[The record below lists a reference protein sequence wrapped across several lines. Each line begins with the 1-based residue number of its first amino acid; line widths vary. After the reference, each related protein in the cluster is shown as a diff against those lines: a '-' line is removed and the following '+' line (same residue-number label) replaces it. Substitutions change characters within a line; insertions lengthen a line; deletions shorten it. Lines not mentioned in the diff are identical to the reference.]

1 MHFALKCISFCPS
14 KKQASQLILSPGS
27 AECGSLSGGRSG
39 SRRSREERPSIRFVP
54 HITAPRYGTRALY
67 STMARHHQTRA
78 WHSASGSSCS
88 LAPAQSTELPG
99 CWNSKTLRI
108 ALVSTSLQ
116 SETSDVRCPLEQ
128 DGSIWLPPL
137 IYPSFILALHITRS
151 TEMNIAP
158 DVNNNLRS
166 IDLFRSM
173 II

>member
-67 STMARHHQTRA
+67 STMWHGTTRPGHGTVPQVPA
-78 WHSASGSSCS
+78 APSLRLSQRSCQVAETPRLLES
-88 LAPAQSTELPG
+88 LLFQQVCSRRPVML
-99 CWNSKTLRI
+99 
-108 ALVSTSLQ
+108 
-116 SETSDVRCPLEQ
+116 

-137 IYPSFILALHITRS
+137 IYPSFYPCSAYNKINWDEYSTGRQQSSEVYRS
-151 TEMNIAP
+151 
-158 DVNNNLRS
+158 
-166 IDLFRSM
+166 F
-173 II
+173 